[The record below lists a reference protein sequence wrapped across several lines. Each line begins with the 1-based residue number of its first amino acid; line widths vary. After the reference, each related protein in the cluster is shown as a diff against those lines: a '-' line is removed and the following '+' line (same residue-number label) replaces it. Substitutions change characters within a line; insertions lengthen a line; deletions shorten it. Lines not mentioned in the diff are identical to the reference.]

1 MTQAERG
8 LRESS
13 FTSKNGKKIFCRY
26 WCEDLNK
33 PRALVFISHGAA
45 EHCLYYSP
53 LALQLKNAGCYV
65 FAHDHVGHG
74 QSEGDR
80 VHVNDIHEYVD
91 DVFYHLDM
99 VSERFPDIPKFIIGH
114 SMGGAIA
121 IIALIERP
129 DFVNGMVLIS
139 PAVTTDPGTI
149 SPLKMFLAYQIAR
162 LVPQMALAWMDP
174 WFITR
179 NTILVQK
186 YLDDPLVY
194 HGGLKARWGASFLK
208 WLQWIESNMSRIV
221 CPLLVMHGTADRLT
235 TPEGSKKLAKYAE
248 SKDKTLKIYEGY
260 YHQLHYEPE
269 EDGAGVRR
277 EIIEWISARCKAA

>member
-149 SPLKMFLAYQIAR
+149 SPLK
-162 LVPQMALAWMDP
+162 
-174 WFITR
+174 
-179 NTILVQK
+179 VQK